1 MHNSNKGVKDMAT
14 RRISASLDE
23 ELVRKIDHARGEI
36 PRSAY
41 IRILLR
47 KLVK

>member
-1 MHNSNKGVKDMAT
+1 MAT

-47 KLVK
+47 KALKG